1 VVAATVED
9 HARTKG
15 MWAGA
20 LEPVEIPGLQ
30 GAIIVAPE
38 GAPLGEGGDGDGDGG
53 GDGEDGDGDGGGDA
67 PPARGPGGR
76 AQVVDLPRPHTPALL
91 TIINEI
97 LANAADQAKTCERNP
112 PSRRVTAITV
122 EFDPATGR
130 VEVTNDGPGVPV
142 VEHAAESA
150 RAGRPVLVPEVSF
163 GTFLAG
169 TNINKA
175 ADCVRGGI
183 NGLGAKLA
191 NVHSEVFEVETV
203 DAVRRLRFRQVFR
216 DRLRVREAPRVAPE
230 RGPPFTRVGFVPA
243 YRALGYPAPGPSA
256 GWAAAAADLEAWA
269 RLRAHQVAAYLGPRV
284 AVAFNGAPCGTTDA
298 PALARLLVTA
308 LPPEVA
314 RQTLVLPLGAKAPE
328 EPQKGHP
335 WSLAAVVLPPG
346 LKAAQV
352 KAARNMLVVNG
363 VLTNKGTHLQLLKDA
378 LHAEVAPRLAKAR
391 GVAAAAGAAGG
402 KKGAAG
408 KGAGGAAAPKKAPA
422 LSRKDTLGGVRFVM
436 CGAIPGAVW
445 KDQQKEELQVPPA
458 TLAHWA
464 LGPKALKEAAAA
476 VAATILMGAA
486 GKTARAFAHGDK
498 YRPARYAGTPKRE
511 HTLLLAAEGDSAI
524 TMLKAGLTQSRRPM
538 PPGGPSFDWCGFISL
553 QGVVINAVRE
563 VKAVASG
570 AAAGGGGAG
579 AGAGAPGEAPPTVL
593 VRSAKLEASQRLAAL
608 ADAFGLRYDLR
619 YETPAEL
626 ATLKYGRLV
635 LCVDQDLDGTGK
647 IAPLVLAWLNTFWP
661 ALFAAGRVG
670 RFVTPLVRARPLVR
684 GRGGAGAGAGAGA
697 RPPAVEFIYEEECR
711 RWVAED
717 PARAK
722 THRFTYFKGLAG
734 HSRDDVAEMFRPEAF
749 ARALYTYVPDRGTPE
764 GFDIYFGPRPELR
777 KRALVT
783 PVAHLTEA
791 EAGALRARR
800 EIPLR
805 RVQLDVDAKAY
816 KLEAVARQI
825 PGAADGLNPARR
837 KIIAGALLR
846 CASLREGEFPKVYQL
861 GGAVADSMQYHHG
874 DASLSATIVGLAQD
888 FAGAR
893 RFPYLTGEGS
903 FGTRHG
909 DAAGSPR
916 YIGARLSPLADVVL
930 PAADRWLL
938 PYVFEDGVR
947 AEPRYFLPV
956 VPMAVLESYKIPSEG
971 WCHVSFARERG
982 AALRAVRAFVAG
994 EPALVAAAEA
1004 LHRGEGGAVDWGA
1017 LARAWPLPE
1026 ETRGFLGEVRPYGGA
1041 PHSFGA
1047 YELGEAPPP
1056 RGRGAAAAAAAAAA
1070 EPAVVVTVTDLPL
1083 GVPTAGFLAQ
1093 LTGPGRGGR
1102 PNPRAAYVR
1111 GVADLST
1118 VEAVRLEVALAPGA
1132 TPEALAAAG
1141 FGDAEIDPVEDLLQL
1156 RVSLAP
1162 HLNYV
1167 GARGEVLELTPAGYL
1182 APLLYWARLRRDLYG
1197 ARLRREAAV
1206 LRLRVLREEG
1216 TLRFIARSTALDLK
1230 ARADVG
1236 AAEALLAAEGF
1247 RRLDHALLESPQY
1260 TPAEDLERLVTEG
1273 GAGRAPS
1280 FDYLLGLPGRE
1291 LVAAAAAK
1299 REGSLAGL
1307 RRALAG
1313 VEAALAERP
1322 TPGASV
1328 WLAEVAAF
1336 EAYADRLDAERER
1349 RREAAAKL

>member
-1 VVAATVED
+1 
-9 HARTKG
+9 
-15 MWAGA
+15 
-20 LEPVEIPGLQ
+20 
-30 GAIIVAPE
+30 
-38 GAPLGEGGDGDGDGG
+38 
-53 GDGEDGDGDGGGDA
+53 
-67 PPARGPGGR
+67 
-76 AQVVDLPRPHTPALL
+76 VVDLPRPHTPALL

-579 AGAGAPGEAPPTVL
+579 AGAGGGGPRGGPPHRPGP
-593 VRSAKLEASQRLAAL
+593 QRQA
-608 ADAFGLRYDLR
+608 GGQ
-619 YETPAEL
+619 P
-626 ATLKYGRLV
+626 
-635 LCVDQDLDGTGK
+635 
-647 IAPLVLAWLNTFWP
+647 
-661 ALFAAGRVG
+661 AAGGPG
-670 RFVTPLVRARPLVR
+670 RRLRPPLRPPVRDPGGARHPQVRAARPLRGPGPRRDGEDRPPRPGLAQHLLARPLRGGPGGALRDPPGPGPPPRPGAGGRGRGRGRGPPPRRRVHLRGGVPAVGGGGPRAGQDPPVHLLQGARGPLAGRRGRDVPARGLRPGPLHLRAGPGDPRGLRHLLRPPARAAEAGPGDPRGPPHGGGGGGPPGPAGDPPPPGPARRGRQGLQAGGGGPADPGGGRRAQPRPAEDHRGGPPPLRLPAGGGVPQGLPAGGGRGRLHAVPPRGRLPQRHDRGPRPGLRRGPPLPLPHRGGLLRDPAR
-684 GRGGAGAGAGAGA
+684 GRGGE
-697 RPPAVEFIYEEECR
+697 PAV
-711 RWVAED
+711 
-717 PARAK
+717 
-722 THRFTYFKGLAG
+722 HRG
-734 HSRDDVAEMFRPEAF
+734 
-749 ARALYTYVPDRGTPE
+749 
-764 GFDIYFGPRPELR
+764 
-777 KRALVT
+777 
-783 PVAHLTEA
+783 
-791 EAGALRARR
+791 
-800 EIPLR
+800 
-805 RVQLDVDAKAY
+805 
-816 KLEAVARQI
+816 
-825 PGAADGLNPARR
+825 
-837 KIIAGALLR
+837 
-846 CASLREGEFPKVYQL
+846 
-861 GGAVADSMQYHHG
+861 
-874 DASLSATIVGLAQD
+874 
-888 FAGAR
+888 
-893 RFPYLTGEGS
+893 
-903 FGTRHG
+903 
-909 DAAGSPR
+909 
-916 YIGARLSPLADVVL
+916 
-930 PAADRWLL
+930 
-938 PYVFEDGVR
+938 
-947 AEPRYFLPV
+947 
-956 VPMAVLESYKIPSEG
+956 
-971 WCHVSFARERG
+971 
-982 AALRAVRAFVAG
+982 
-994 EPALVAAAEA
+994 PALPPG
-1004 LHRGEGGAVDWGA
+1004 R
-1017 LARAWPLPE
+1017 R
-1026 ETRGFLGEVRPYGGA
+1026 R
-1041 PHSFGA
+1041 
-1047 YELGEAPPP
+1047 PP
-1056 RGRGAAAAAAAAAA
+1056 RGRPVAPPLRLRGRGAGGA
-1070 EPAVVVTVTDLPL
+1070 PVLPP
-1083 GVPTAGFLAQ
+1083 GRPHG
-1093 LTGPGRGGR
+1093 GPGVLQDPLRGLVPRQLRPRAGGR
-1102 PNPRAAYVR
+1102 P
-1111 GVADLST
+1111 
-1118 VEAVRLEVALAPGA
+1118 
-1132 TPEALAAAG
+1132 AG
-1141 FGDAEIDPVEDLLQL
+1141 GP
-1156 RVSLAP
+1156 
-1162 HLNYV
+1162 
-1167 GARGEVLELTPAGYL
+1167 
-1182 APLLYWARLRRDLYG
+1182 RLRRGG
-1197 ARLRREAAV
+1197 ARPRGGGRGPPPGGGGRG
-1206 LRLRVLREEG
+1206 RLG
-1216 TLRFIARSTALDLK
+1216 
-1230 ARADVG
+1230 G
-1236 AAEALLAAEGF
+1236 PGPGLAPPRG
-1247 RRLDHALLESPQY
+1247 DP
-1260 TPAEDLERLVTEG
+1260 
-1273 GAGRAPS
+1273 
-1280 FDYLLGLPGRE
+1280 GLPGGGPPLRGGPPQ
-1291 LVAAAAAK
+1291 L
-1299 REGSLAGL
+1299 RGL
-1307 RRALAG
+1307 RAG
-1313 VEAALAERP
+1313 GGP
-1322 TPGASV
+1322 PPPGGGGSPGHGAPPPPPPPPPSPR
-1328 WLAEVAAF
+1328 WW
-1336 EAYADRLDAERER
+1336 
-1349 RREAAAKL
+1349 